1 MPALFAFG
9 YAAENKLNHSM
20 QQMAQEADHSKEMA
34 VYTTVNREDIR
45 NTHRTDPLK
54 AESQLTE
61 LYRQSVE
68 QSGVCVVPNLQ
79 LWHKAANYWQENPF
93 KILAGLGGT
102 FLTQYTWL
110 TFTII
115 SLMISLAL
123 VVTSSHG
130 GVHFLWKSGTRAHS
144 LSAQGDAHSCLWTVC
159 SHWNAAG
166 PHGIQGIHGSQWK
179 IH

>member
-1 MPALFAFG
+1 ML
-9 YAAENKLNHSM
+9 K
-20 QQMAQEADHSKEMA
+20 MAQEADHSKEMA
-34 VYTTVNREDIR
+34 VYTTVSREDIR

-54 AESQLTE
+54 AESQLAE

-68 QSGVCVVPNLQ
+68 QSGVCIVPTLQ
-79 LWHKAANYWQENPF
+79 PWHKAANYWQENPF

-102 FLTQYTWL
+102 FMMQFTWL
-110 TFTII
+110 TVYTCII
-115 SLMISLAL
+115 IPLMIFLSL
-123 VVTSSHG
+123 VVSSSHG

-159 SHWNAAG
+159 SHRHAAW
-166 PHGIQGIHGSQWK
+166 PHGIQRVHGSQWK

>member
-20 QQMAQEADHSKEMA
+20 LKMAQEADHSKEMA

-68 QSGVCVVPNLQ
+68 QSGVCVVPTLRP
-79 LWHKAANYWQENPF
+79 WHKAANYWQENPF
-93 KILAGLGGT
+93 KILVGLGGT
-102 FLTQYTWL
+102 FLTQYTL
-110 TFTII
+110 LAFYTLTII
-115 SLMISLAL
+115 SLMIFS
-123 VVTSSHG
+123 
-130 GVHFLWKSGTRAHS
+130 F
-144 LSAQGDAHSCLWTVC
+144 SCC
-159 SHWNAAG
+159 F
-166 PHGIQGIHGSQWK
+166 
-179 IH
+179 